1 MTLTAE
7 SLANALNQRP
17 HQFYAQ
23 VSSTQD
29 IAFDWLKNDA
39 PAGAVVIADEQVG
52 GRGRQ
57 GRGWHN
63 PAGQAIALSMILK
76 PQPSQLSQITMLGA
90 LAISDVLRGLG
101 AQDVGIKWPNDVLL
115 NGKKVCGV
123 LPEALW
129 DGDKLR
135 GVVLGMGMNVRVDF
149 TGTELAERAISVE
162 TALGKSVER
171 TAIVAQ
177 VLVRLDHWRNLLG
190 SEALLQAWKAR
201 LVSLSQRVIV
211 GEVTG
216 IAENVDDEGA
226 LLIRTED
233 GILRRVVAGELTTG

>member
-7 SLANALNQRP
+7 SLANALGQRP
-17 HQFYAQ
+17 HQFFAQ
-23 VSSTQD
+23 VGSTQD
-29 IAFDWLKNDA
+29 IAIDWLKRDA
-39 PAGAVVIADEQVG
+39 PTGAVVIADEQVG

-76 PQPSQLSQITMLGA
+76 PQLSQLSQITMLGA
-90 LAISDVLRGLG
+90 LAISDVLHGLG

-135 GVVLGMGMNVRVDF
+135 GVVLGMGMNIRVDF
-149 TGTELAERAISVE
+149 TGTELAQRAISIE
-162 TALGKSVER
+162 TALGNTVDR
-171 TAIVAQ
+171 TRIVAD
-177 VLVRLDHWRNLLG
+177 VLVRLDHWQNLLG
-190 SEALLQAWKAR
+190 SDALLRAWKAR
-201 LVSLSQRVIV
+201 LVSLNQRVTV

-226 LLIRTED
+226 LLIRTD
-233 GILRRVVAGELTTG
+233 VGILQRVVAGELTTG